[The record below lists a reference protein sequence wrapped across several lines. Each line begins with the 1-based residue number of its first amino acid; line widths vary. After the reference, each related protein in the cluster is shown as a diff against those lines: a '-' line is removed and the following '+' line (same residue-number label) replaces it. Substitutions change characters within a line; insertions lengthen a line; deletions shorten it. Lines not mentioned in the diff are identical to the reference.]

1 VDANRQ
7 APVFAESEIEIVAVR
22 DAVWDV
28 LTDFERWPSWN
39 PDVKSLSL
47 GGEVAPGTQFRWKA
61 GGASI
66 TSTLERVERPHLVA
80 WRGRTFGA
88 SAIHVY
94 RLDGRD
100 GITVV
105 HTEESFEGSLAR
117 LFRRRLQTTVQT
129 SLDTGLQHLKAEV
142 ERAAARR

>member
-1 VDANRQ
+1 MEASRE
-7 APVFAESEIEIVAVR
+7 APVFAESEVEIAAVP
-22 DAVWDV
+22 DAVWEV

-47 GGEVAPGTQFRWKA
+47 NGAVTPGTQFRWKA

-94 RLDGRD
+94 RLEGKDGA
-100 GITVV
+100 TLV
-105 HTEESFEGSLAR
+105 HTEESFDGPLTR
-117 LFRRRLQTTVQT
+117 LLRGRLQRSLQK
-129 SLDTGLQHLKAEV
+129 SLDTGLEHLKREV
-142 ERAAARR
+142 ERTAARR